1 MRTEKV
7 FYGTEALTH
16 VFWLPSSSTE
26 PHLKHKEQVTSN
38 FVFLFCFVFLKSRQ
52 QLWRHKMNGF

>member
-7 FYGTEALTH
+7 FYGTEALAH
-16 VFWLPSSSTE
+16 VFWLPSSSIE

-38 FVFLFCFVFLKSRQ
+38 FVFFFFCFCFFVFFKE
-52 QLWRHKMNGF
+52 